1 MLKQTKLTDFPTREQ
16 KIYALWH
23 RFNMEQRI
31 LTPYPVIEE
40 LFDKGILTTRI

>member
-1 MLKQTKLTDFPTREQ
+1 MKVQMKLTDYPTREQ

-23 RFNMEQRI
+23 RYNMEHKI
-31 LTPYPVIEE
+31 LTPLSVIEE

>member
-1 MLKQTKLTDFPTREQ
+1 MLKQMKLTDFPTRDE

-23 RFNMEQRI
+23 RYNIQQEI
-31 LTPYPVIEE
+31 LTPLSVIVE